1 MILNELEKGAG
12 FYKYK
17 KSYGEHDMHDQANSA
32 STASMISMIFRFFL
46 QSGEYGFFVKRL
58 KNVVA
63 SKVNSDE
70 NIVGSIIQAEE
81 DDSARPPRESYNMNP
96 KRGYQKSDVINKSQL
111 LAE

>member
-1 MILNELEKGAG
+1 MDEKRLILGELEKGAG

-17 KSYGEHDMHDQANSA
+17 QGYTDYDQAGQASSA

-46 QSGEYGFFVKRL
+46 QSGEYEFFVKRL

-70 NIVGSIIQAEE
+70 NIVSSII
-81 DDSARPPRESYNMNP
+81 
-96 KRGYQKSDVINKSQL
+96 
-111 LAE
+111 